1 MVYDESMLH
10 HDLYIFLINKDE
22 HGKRGTLVGTVKGT
36 TVKDMPEQLLKLPE
50 EQRLAVKE
58 ITMDFSDCMFGIA
71 ITCFPNAEIVIDCF
85 HIMQLAGKG
94 VDEMR
99 MKLKRAARTER

>member
-1 MVYDESMLH
+1 
-10 HDLYIFLINKDE
+10 
-22 HGKRGTLVGTVKGT
+22 
-36 TVKDMPEQLLKLPE
+36 
-50 EQRLAVKE
+50 
-58 ITMDFSDCMFGIA
+58 MDFSDCMFGIA
-71 ITCFPNAEIVIDCF
+71 ITCFPNAEIGIDCF